1 MKDTRITTIIRNV
14 NNVDTSEHVY
24 FDNGEV
30 VS

>member
-24 FDNGEV
+24 FDNGER
-30 VS
+30 